1 MPNLNWRLQR
11 LPLLEYSRDSGVGNR
26 VVEVPTGTLATDR
39 AGHSDCQCRHIATEL
54 AEVAAAVVDKVVAGT
69 GSSAGMASF

>member
-1 MPNLNWRLQR
+1 M
-11 LPLLEYSRDSGVGNR
+11 
-26 VVEVPTGTLATDR
+26 EVPTGTLATDR

-69 GSSAGMASF
+69 GSSAGMTSF